1 MVIGLDAFDADIAF
15 GMVREGKLP
24 TLAGLLES
32 TSWARTLSPPGMAV
46 GASWPSITTGCLP
59 SRHGFYCDQQ
69 LAPGTYEA
77 PHAGLRNIAQQRLWS
92 ALASAG
98 RRCIVLD
105 APITVPQ
112 PLPGGAQLVEWGAHD
127 GFEPLSSEPPEFAD
141 EVVEQFGDYA
151 VIGKCDD
158 YARAGDYGGLRD
170 ALLRAPAL
178 KGELFSSLLDRDTW
192 DFFFATFSESHCAGH
207 HFWSNHDPTHP
218 DHDPITRE
226 AYGDV
231 ILAVYEAIDASL
243 GNVLT
248 HIPDD
253 ASLMVLLSHGVG
265 PHYDGEH
272 IMAAILRTLD
282 AHEGTSRLLEVRE
295 QVVRGLQRR
304 GRQARR
310 ALPLDSARRYFKV
323 PNNEQYAGIRLN
335 VKGREPRGRVAP
347 GAEFDA
353 RIATLTAHLLEIEN
367 AETGEPLFTE
377 ILRTTDV
384 YDGPLVDTLPDL
396 LAGWNHA
403 RRRSAP
409 PRSARIGVIRGDNTA
424 IRNGDHR
431 SGGLVLLRR
440 PTIAPNE
447 IPTPIPVID
456 LAPTIASWFDVE
468 LPDVDGRPVAE
479 WAMAPVR

>member
-1 MVIGLDAFDADIAF
+1 MVIGLDAFDPDIAF
-15 GMVREGKLP
+15 GMVREGRLP

-77 PHAGLRNIAQQRLWS
+77 PYAGPRNITQQRLWS

-207 HFWSNHDPTHP
+207 QFWSNHDPTHP

-272 IMAAILRTLD
+272 IMAAILRALD

-347 GAEFDA
+347 GAEFEA
-353 RIATLTAHLLEIEN
+353 TIATLTAHLLEIEN

-396 LAGWNHA
+396 LAGWNRA
-403 RRRSAP
+403 SPIRAA
-409 PRSARIGVIRGDNTA
+409 RSARIGVIRRDRTA

-431 SGGLVLLRR
+431 SGGLVLVRR

-447 IPTPIPVID
+447 IPTPIPVVD

-468 LPDVDGRPVAE
+468 LPGVDGRPVAE